1 MNQNAALAVQLYFL
15 MNSTFPK
22 SHHHPLGQY
31 LAGITTACTL
41 HQRQIPIIHLGDR
54 HAHHAWEKASRLAP
68 PSKPTNLH
76 FCMPAMP
83 AMPSMRLIRALDMG
97 WWHFQRRRLF
107 RRHILPLLAYDDHVL
122 LDIGHC
128 REDILWANRLPLK
141 VDALH
146 ALETR
151 QEKRQVQ
158 QA

>member
-1 MNQNAALAVQLYFL
+1 MKNEELTQHAQN
-15 MNSTFPK
+15 
-22 SHHHPLGQY
+22 
-31 LAGITTACTL
+31 
-41 HQRQIPIIHLGDR
+41 
-54 HAHHAWEKASRLAP
+54 AWEKASQLAP
-68 PSKPTNLH
+68 PPKPPQLH
-76 FCMPAMP
+76 FYMP

-107 RRHILPLLAYDDHVL
+107 RRHILSLLAYDDHVL

-128 REDILWANRLPLK
+128 REDILWANQLPLK
-141 VDALH
+141 VDAIH